1 MREKVDKAT
10 IGGQEEEGDSKG
22 EVYQK

>member
-22 EVYQK
+22 EVYKK